1 MVQNNCPMVGPLYDD
16 VRFEPLDEEQRDELY
31 FGVAIDDKR
40 REKKYVIFTARNDY
54 ENERGFNNVREVRHF
69 INGWEDELKNEEF
82 YKARE
87 KKRQEMEET
96 NNKFAEIMQRAD
108 EILGNLKED

>member
-1 MVQNNCPMVGPLYDD
+1 MGGKM
-16 VRFEPLDEEQRDELY
+16 
-31 FGVAIDDKR
+31 K
-40 REKKYVIFTARNDY
+40 
-54 ENERGFNNVREVRHF
+54 
-69 INGWEDELKNEEF
+69 LKNEEF

-87 KKRQEMEET
+87 KKRQEMEEA

>member
-1 MVQNNCPMVGPLYDD
+1 MTMKTNAG
-16 VRFEPLDEEQRDELY
+16 
-31 FGVAIDDKR
+31 
-40 REKKYVIFTARNDY
+40 
-54 ENERGFNNVREVRHF
+54 NNVREVRQF

-87 KKRQEMEET
+87 KKRQEMEEA

>member
-1 MVQNNCPMVGPLYDD
+1 MVRLRQ
-16 VRFEPLDEEQRDELY
+16 
-31 FGVAIDDKR
+31 
-40 REKKYVIFTARNDY
+40 
-54 ENERGFNNVREVRHF
+54 F

-87 KKRQEMEET
+87 KKRQEMEEA